1 MTMWTRHVSGKLAA
15 YADGE
20 LTPRAAQ
27 QVELHL
33 ARCMRCRREQAEV
46 RFGIAMME
54 RLPSIDAPDAVWAAI
69 DANPT
74 DRRQAVMSAKRPRRL
89 AFAAAVLV
97 AAAGAAIWRVA
108 QPSEAQ
114 WEVHGIEG
122 RPTVGGRVVSGAGQV
137 GIGAWIE
144 TDAGSRATVAIGAI
158 GSVEVGR
165 NTRVRVVATR
175 PEEHRLAL
183 DRGQIHATISAPPRL
198 FFVDTASG
206 TAVDLGCEYA
216 LSTDE
221 DGSGLLQVTRGWVS
235 FRWNGL
241 ESLVPAGASCETRPR
256 MGPGLPYFDDA
267 TDALKQALAIF
278 GREKV
283 ERRALDV
290 ILAESRVRDTLTLW
304 HLLSRVDVTERARVY
319 DRMAALTPVPAGVSR
334 EKALELDP
342 ATLARWREELA
353 WTW

>member
-27 QVELHL
+27 KVELHL
-33 ARCMRCRREQAEV
+33 GHCMRCRSQQAEI
-46 RFGIAMME
+46 RSGIAMME
-54 RLPSIDAPDAVWAAI
+54 RLPSIEAPAAI
-69 DANPT
+69 WTAIEANLA
-74 DRRQAVMSAKRPRRL
+74 DRRQTAMPAEHPWRL
-89 AFAAAVLV
+89 AFAGAALLAVAAV
-97 AAAGAAIWRVA
+97 AIWRVA
-108 QPSEAQ
+108 QPPEAQ
-114 WEVHGIEG
+114 WEVQQIEG
-122 RPTVGGRVVSGAGQV
+122 IPAVGGRVVSGAGQV
-137 GIGAWIE
+137 GAGEWIE
-144 TDAGSRATVAIGAI
+144 TDAGSRATVAIGVI
-158 GSVEVGR
+158 GSVEVGP

-183 DRGQIHATISAPPRL
+183 DRGQIRATISAPPRL

-221 DGSGLLQVTRGWVS
+221 DGSGMLQVTRGWVS
-235 FRWNGL
+235 FQWNGL
-241 ESLVPAGASCETRPR
+241 ESLVPAGASCPTRPG

-267 TDALKQALAIF
+267 TDAMKQALATF
-278 GREKV
+278 VLDKAQ
-283 ERRALDV
+283 RRALDV

-304 HLLSRVDVTERARVY
+304 HLLSRVDVSARARVY
-319 DRMAALTPVPAGVSR
+319 DRMAALTPVPPGVSR

-342 ATLARWREELA
+342 ATLTRWREELA